1 MLAPLPYKPSMAGK
15 QIVIDNITESF
26 LNSLRSMRENA
37 RLTRNQVAE
46 QLNLSY
52 STILNYENRKH
63 TPTLIPFM
71 QLAQL
76 FDADVSDSLNYRF
89 FFRRINPMKIKARIQ
104 FLGLSMHELSSM
116 TGYTERQIRTAI
128 NVCQNASIICLAA
141 VLAAIDRETTAYQLT
156 ENLFSENLFSQKRK

>member
-1 MLAPLPYKPSMAGK
+1 MLAPLPYKPSMVGK

-104 FLGLSMHELSSM
+104 FLGLSMRELSSM
-116 TGYTERQIRTAI
+116 TAI
-128 NVCQNASIICLAA
+128 HVCQNASIICLAA
-141 VLAAIDRETTAYQLT
+141 VLAAIDRETTAYQLA